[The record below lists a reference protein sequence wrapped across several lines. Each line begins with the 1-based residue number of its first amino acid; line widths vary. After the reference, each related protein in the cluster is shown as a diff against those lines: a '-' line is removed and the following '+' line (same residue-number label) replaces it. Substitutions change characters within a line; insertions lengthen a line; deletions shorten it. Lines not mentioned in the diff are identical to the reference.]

1 MMSKTFEELVSNLFS
16 DLVSV
21 SLEYAGKSATDIF
34 IYASLEG
41 GVFFD
46 PFFANGT
53 EVLTRS
59 KLSGVDTSI
68 DRQRLLVNYGTTQLS
83 QFVEECATFKN
94 PTPTEIKLHYVVAT
108 GKTDVD
114 LKYVPQWSHTPDISF
129 HDRSEEWQEEARVM
143 LAQRS
148 V

>member
-1 MMSKTFEELVSNLFS
+1 MMSKTFEELISNLFS

-21 SLEYAGKSATDIF
+21 SLEYAGKSVTDIF
-34 IYASLEG
+34 IYASLEE

-53 EVLTRS
+53 EVLSRE
-59 KLSGVDTSI
+59 KMPGVDTSI
-68 DRQRLLVNYGTTQLS
+68 DRQQLLIGYGTTQLS
-83 QFVEECATFKN
+83 QFVKDCANFTN

-114 LKYVPQWSHTPDISF
+114 LKYVPQWSDTPDISF
-129 HDRSEEWQEEARVM
+129 HDRSEEWEEEVRVM

-148 V
+148 A

>member
-1 MMSKTFEELVSNLFS
+1 MSITFEELVGNLFS

-21 SLEYAGKSATDIF
+21 SLEYAEKSVTDIF
-34 IYASLEG
+34 IYASLEE

-46 PFFANGT
+46 PFFANGI
-53 EVLTRS
+53 EVMTRS
-59 KLSGVDTSI
+59 KLSGVDTSA
-68 DRQRLLVNYGTTQLS
+68 DRQRLFVNYGSTQLS
-83 QFVEECATFKN
+83 QFVDECAKLKN

-114 LKYVPQWSHTPDISF
+114 LKYVPQWSHTLDISCYG
-129 HDRSEEWQEEARVM
+129 RSREWQKEARVM

-148 V
+148 A

>member
-1 MMSKTFEELVSNLFS
+1 MSKTFEELVSNLFS

-21 SLEYAGKSATDIF
+21 SLEYAEKSATDIF
-34 IYASLEG
+34 IYASLEE

-53 EVLTRS
+53 EVMTRS

-83 QFVEECATFKN
+83 QFVKDCANFTN
-94 PTPTEIKLHYVVAT
+94 PTPTEIRLHYVVAT

-114 LKYVPQWSHTPDISF
+114 LEYVPQWSDTPDISF
-129 HDRSEEWQEEARVM
+129 HDRSRKWQEEARVM

>member
-1 MMSKTFEELVSNLFS
+1 MSKTFEELVSNLFS

-21 SLEYAGKSATDIF
+21 SLEYAEKSATDIF
-34 IYASLEG
+34 IYASLEE

-68 DRQRLLVNYGTTQLS
+68 DRQRLFVNYGSTQLS
-83 QFVEECATFKN
+83 QFVEECATFTN

-114 LKYVPQWSHTPDISF
+114 LKYVPQWSDTPDISCY
-129 HDRSEEWQEEARVM
+129 DKSREWQEEARVM

>member
-1 MMSKTFEELVSNLFS
+1 MMSKTFEELISNLFS

-21 SLEYAGKSATDIF
+21 SLEYAEKSATDIF

-41 GVFFD
+41 LVFFD

-53 EVLTRS
+53 EVMTRS
-59 KLSGVDTSI
+59 KLSGADTSI
-68 DRQRLLVNYGTTQLS
+68 DRQQLLVDYGTTQLS
-83 QFVEECATFKN
+83 QFVKECATFKN

-114 LKYVPQWSHTPDISF
+114 LKYVPQWSDTPDISC

>member
-1 MMSKTFEELVSNLFS
+1 MSKTFEELVSNLFS

-34 IYASLEG
+34 IYASLEE

-83 QFVEECATFKN
+83 QFVKDCANFTN
-94 PTPTEIKLHYVVAT
+94 PTPTEIRLHYVVAT

-114 LKYVPQWSHTPDISF
+114 LEYVPQWSDTPDISF
-129 HDRSEEWQEEARVM
+129 HDRSRKWQEEARVM

>member
-1 MMSKTFEELVSNLFS
+1 MMSKTFEELISNLFS

-34 IYASLEG
+34 IYASLEE

-53 EVLTRS
+53 EVMTRS

-68 DRQRLLVNYGTTQLS
+68 DRQQLLVDYGTTQLS
-83 QFVEECATFKN
+83 QFVKDCANFTN
-94 PTPTEIKLHYVVAT
+94 PTPTEIRLHYVVAT

-114 LKYVPQWSHTPDISF
+114 LEYVPQWSDTPDISF
-129 HDRSEEWQEEARVM
+129 HDRSRKWQEEARVM